1 MPIICVALQVYTVIL
16 FARVILSWTT
26 MFWTP
31 PAWASPAVKVIFDL
45 TEPLLRIFRRYI
57 PPVGGLDLSIL
68 VVFLLL
74 RFLAGGLGC

>member
-1 MPIICVALQVYTVIL
+1 MEIICAAISAYFVIL
-16 FARVILSWTT
+16 FIRIILSWTT

-31 PAWASPAVKVIFDL
+31 PSWASPAVKVVFDL
-45 TEPLLRIFRRYI
+45 TEPILRIFRRYI
-57 PPVGGLDLSIL
+57 PPIGGLDLSVL